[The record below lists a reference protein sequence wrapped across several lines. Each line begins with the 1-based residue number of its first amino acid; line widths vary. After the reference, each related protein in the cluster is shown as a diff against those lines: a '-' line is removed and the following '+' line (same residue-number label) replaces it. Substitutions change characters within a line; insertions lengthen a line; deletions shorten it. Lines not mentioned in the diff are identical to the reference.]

1 MQMKKKKTWILAAV
15 VILVLAAALLWF
27 FSRKESGKTL
37 NAGVR
42 TDIGDWAFYDK
53 THETCYGIEA
63 DVAACLAQALG
74 CSAIRY
80 FPVGSIND
88 FTALDAGSIDCLVCA
103 YPSDA
108 AGDADHLFSDPYFES
123 GSYLLVE
130 TSTLF
135 TSAEELAGKKI
146 GVISSDL
153 FSQNQLLSAMASL
166 GLRPPV
172 LVPVDDY
179 HQLPYLLETGEV
191 SAACVPEGIA
201 YTLLTEEIVPLAD
214 VGRQG
219 VCVAVRKDDPN
230 APEIL
235 NAMNK
240 LIADGTI
247 YEVLK
252 LWEWAR

>member
-1 MQMKKKKTWILAAV
+1 MKKKKTWIIAAV

-27 FSRKESGKTL
+27 FRRKESGKTL

-53 THETCYGIEA
+53 AHETCYGIEA
-63 DVAACLAQALG
+63 DVAACLAQAMG
-74 CSAIRY
+74 CTAIRY
-80 FPVGSIND
+80 VPVGSIND
-88 FTALDAGSIDCLVCA
+88 FSVLDAGSIDCLVCA
-103 YPSDA
+103 YPADA
-108 AGDADHLFSDPYFES
+108 AEDEDHLFSDPYFES

-135 TSAEELAGKKI
+135 TGVEELAGKKI

-153 FSQNQLLSAMASL
+153 FSQNQLVSAMASL

-214 VGRQG
+214 VGAQN
-219 VCVAVRKDDPN
+219 VCIAVRKDDPN

-235 NAMNK
+235 SAMNN